1 MAALLVII
9 GAALLVI
16 VMCLATRRRK
26 PRDGAADGSG
36 VGGGYA
42 GASAS
47 AYDRPRTDVGSFGS
61 DGAAMRHFTLAE
73 LRAAPDGMYHWDEGG
88 SVFAVNDDGSVTM
101 VGTFDS
107 SEVDPVTE
115 LYEDLV
121 SDGLGEMLP
130 AHWTFLISPGNEDM
144 SWHYYASIP
153 EGGYEVVMPD
163 FGIGGSKP
171 ELVKIIDEGRI
182 IPYESSRGWPG
193 CIEALI
199 HTGTGWV
206 VLMPADQTEYTLSL
220 GAKACI
226 ERHFVGRVQV
236 HITSPAA
243 MGAFWAAL
251 KPGANAQTRVSFA
264 FGEGDSYQCCNL
276 SAADGVYRVDSVVG
290 QSIIMPLERQAS
302 VIQVLTGALALSFV
316 DAGQLVQ
323 TEFRDMLYYSVT
335 LTVVGGTAS
344 AALYGL
350 VNPISVPTA
359 DGFVVYGLVNPASL
373 PTAEG
378 WFDISVPSG
387 GRLVLLIGHHPTPVL
402 QDVLAECGLAAPADI
417 RAKIEFEAKGDM
429 VIEVHATN
437 GMITTIN
444 VGQLIG

>member
-1 MAALLVII
+1 MAALWAIIVIALLVII
-9 GAALLVI
+9 I
-16 VMCLATRRRK
+16 CLATHKRK
-26 PRDGAADGSG
+26 LRDD
-36 VGGGYA
+36 
-42 GASAS
+42 
-47 AYDRPRTDVGSFGS
+47 AYDRSGTDAGCSGP
-61 DGAAMRHFTLAE
+61 DNAAMRHFTLAE

-88 SVFAVNDDGSVTM
+88 SVFAVNNDGSITM
-101 VGTFDS
+101 VGTFDP
-107 SEVDPVTE
+107 SEADPDTD
-115 LYEDLV
+115 LYENLV

-153 EGGYEVVMPD
+153 EGGYEVVLPD
-163 FGIGGSKP
+163 FGISGSKP
-171 ELVKIIDEGRI
+171 ELVRIIDEGRI
-182 IPYESSRGWPG
+182 IPYESSHGWPR
-193 CIEALI
+193 CIEALV
-199 HTGTGWV
+199 HTGAGWV

-226 ERHFVGRVQV
+226 ERHFAGRAQV

-251 KPGANAQTRVSFA
+251 KPGANAHTRVSYA
-264 FGEGDSYQCCNL
+264 FGEDDSYQCCNL

-290 QSIIMPLERQAS
+290 QSIIRPLERQAS

-323 TEFRDMLYYSVT
+323 TEFRDMLYYLVA

-344 AALYGL
+344 ALD
-350 VNPISVPTA
+350 NPTSVPIA
-359 DGFVVYGLVNPASL
+359 NDGFVVYGLVNPASL

-387 GRLVLLIGHHPTPVL
+387 GRLVLLIGCRPTPVL

-417 RAKIEFEAKGDM
+417 RAKIEFEAKGDIK
-429 VIEVHATN
+429 IEVHAAN

>member
-1 MAALLVII
+1 MAALVVII
-9 GAALLVI
+9 GIALLV
-16 VMCLATRRRK
+16 VVVCLATRRRK
-26 PRDGAADGSG
+26 PRGVAAGDSG
-36 VGGGYA
+36 IGGYTD
-42 GASAS
+42 ASAG
-47 AYDRPRTDVGSFGS
+47 AYDRQGTDTGSLGT
-61 DGAAMRHFTLAE
+61 DGAAMRRFTLAE

-130 AHWTFLISPGNEDM
+130 AHWTFLISPGNEDA

-199 HTGTGWV
+199 HTGVGWV

-226 ERHFVGRVQV
+226 ERHFAGRVQV

-251 KPGANAQTRVSFA
+251 KPGANAHTRVSFA

-276 SAADGVYRVDSVVG
+276 SAADGVYRVDSVAG
-290 QSIIMPLERQAS
+290 QSIILPLERQTAI
-302 VIQVLTGALALSFV
+302 IQVLTGALALSFV

-323 TEFRDMLYYSVT
+323 TEFKDMLYYPVA
-335 LTVVGGTAS
+335 LAVVGGTAPT
-344 AALYGL
+344 ALYG
-350 VNPISVPTA
+350 S
-359 DGFVVYGLVNPASL
+359 VNPAPL
-373 PTAEG
+373 PMAKG
-378 WFDISVPSG
+378 WFDISVPSDAC
-387 GRLVLLIGHHPTPVL
+387 LSLWIGHRLTPVL

-417 RAKIEFEAKGDM
+417 QAKIELEAKGDM
-429 VIEVHATN
+429 EIEVHAAN
-437 GMITTIN
+437 DMITTIN

>member
-1 MAALLVII
+1 MEALWAIIVIALLVII
-9 GAALLVI
+9 I
-16 VMCLATRRRK
+16 CLATHKRK
-26 PRDGAADGSG
+26 LRDD
-36 VGGGYA
+36 
-42 GASAS
+42 
-47 AYDRPRTDVGSFGS
+47 AYDRPGTDAGCSGT
-61 DGAAMRHFTLAE
+61 DNAAMRHFTLAE

-88 SVFAVNDDGSVTM
+88 SVFAVNDDGSITM
-101 VGTFDS
+101 VGTFDP
-107 SEVDPVTE
+107 SEADPDTE
-115 LYEDLV
+115 LYENLV

-153 EGGYEVVMPD
+153 EGGYEVVLPV
-163 FGIGGSKP
+163 GIGASKP
-171 ELVKIIDEGRI
+171 ELVRIIDEGRI
-182 IPYESSRGWPG
+182 IPYESSHGWPG
-193 CIEALI
+193 CIEALV
-199 HTGTGWV
+199 HTGAGWV
-206 VLMPADQTEYTLSL
+206 VLMPADQTEYMLSL

-226 ERHFVGRVQV
+226 ERHFAGRAQV

-251 KPGANAQTRVSFA
+251 KPGANAHTQVSYA
-264 FGEGDSYQCCNL
+264 FGEDDSYQCCNL

-290 QSIIMPLERQAS
+290 QSIILPLERQAS

-323 TEFRDMLYYSVT
+323 TEFRDMLYYSVA

-350 VNPISVPTA
+350 VNPTSV
-359 DGFVVYGLVNPASL
+359 

-387 GRLVLLIGHHPTPVL
+387 GRLVLLIGHHLTPVL

-417 RAKIEFEAKGDM
+417 RAKIEFEAKGDIE
-429 VIEVHATN
+429 IEVHAAN

>member
-1 MAALLVII
+1 MAALVVII
-9 GAALLVI
+9 GIALLVVI
-16 VMCLATRRRK
+16 ICLATRKRK
-26 PRDGAADGSG
+26 PRGGAADGSG
-36 VGGGYA
+36 YTGTSGGASGGYGRPGADA
-42 GASAS
+42 G
-47 AYDRPRTDVGSFGS
+47 GFGT
-61 DGAAMRHFTLAE
+61 DGAAMRRFTLAE

-101 VGTFDS
+101 VGTFDPT
-107 SEVDPVTE
+107 EADPVTE
-115 LYEDLV
+115 LYENLV

-153 EGGYEVVMPD
+153 EGGYDVVLPD

-171 ELVKIIDEGRI
+171 ELVRIIDEGRI
-182 IPYESSRGWPG
+182 VPYESSRGWPG
-193 CIEALI
+193 CIEALV
-199 HTGTGWV
+199 HTGAGWV

-226 ERHFVGRVQV
+226 ERHLAGRVQV

-251 KPGANAQTRVSFA
+251 KPGANAHTRVSFA

-276 SAADGVYRVDSVVG
+276 SAADGVYRVDSVAG
-290 QSIIMPLERQAS
+290 QSIILPLERQTAI
-302 VIQVLTGALALSFV
+302 IQILTGALALSFV
-316 DAGQLVQ
+316 DAGQLGQ
-323 TEFRDMLYYSVT
+323 TEFDDMLYYPVA
-335 LTVVGGTAS
+335 LAVVGGTAS
-344 AALYGL
+344 TALYGS
-350 VNPISVPTA
+350 VNPTP
-359 DGFVVYGLVNPASL
+359 L
-373 PTAEG
+373 PIAKG
-378 WFDISVPSG
+378 WFDISVPPGSC
-387 GRLVLLIGHHPTPVL
+387 LALWIGHCLTPVL

-417 RAKIEFEAKGDM
+417 RAKIEIEAKGDM
-429 VIEVHATN
+429 VIEIHAAN

>member
-1 MAALLVII
+1 MAALVVII
-9 GAALLVI
+9 GIALLV
-16 VMCLATRRRK
+16 VVVCLATRRRK
-26 PRDGAADGSG
+26 PRGVAAGDSG
-36 VGGGYA
+36 IGGYTD
-42 GASAS
+42 ASAG
-47 AYDRPRTDVGSFGS
+47 AYDRQGTDTGSLGT
-61 DGAAMRHFTLAE
+61 DGAAMRRFTLAE

-130 AHWTFLISPGNEDM
+130 AHWTFLISPGNEDA

-171 ELVKIIDEGRI
+171 ELVKVIDEGRI

-199 HTGTGWV
+199 HTGVGWV

-226 ERHFVGRVQV
+226 ERHFAGRVQV

-251 KPGANAQTRVSFA
+251 KPGANAHTRVSFA

-276 SAADGVYRVDSVVG
+276 SAADGVYRVDSVAG
-290 QSIIMPLERQAS
+290 QSIILPLERQTAI
-302 VIQVLTGALALSFV
+302 IQVLTGALALSFV

-323 TEFRDMLYYSVT
+323 TEFKDMLYYPVA
-335 LTVVGGTAS
+335 LAVVGGTAPT
-344 AALYGL
+344 ALYG
-350 VNPISVPTA
+350 S
-359 DGFVVYGLVNPASL
+359 VNPAPL
-373 PTAEG
+373 PMAKG
-378 WFDISVPSG
+378 WFDISVPSDAC
-387 GRLVLLIGHHPTPVL
+387 LSLWIGHRLTPVL

-417 RAKIEFEAKGDM
+417 QAKIELEAKGDM
-429 VIEVHATN
+429 EIEVHAAN
-437 GMITTIN
+437 DMITTIN

>member
-1 MAALLVII
+1 MAALVVII
-9 GAALLVI
+9 GIALLV
-16 VMCLATRRRK
+16 VVVCLATRRRK
-26 PRDGAADGSG
+26 PRGVAAGDSG
-36 VGGGYA
+36 IGGYTD
-42 GASAS
+42 ASAG
-47 AYDRPRTDVGSFGS
+47 AYDRQGTDTGSLGT
-61 DGAAMRHFTLAE
+61 DGAAMRRFTLAE

-130 AHWTFLISPGNEDM
+130 AHWTFLISPGNEDA

-199 HTGTGWV
+199 HTGVGWV

-226 ERHFVGRVQV
+226 ERHFAGRVQA

-251 KPGANAQTRVSFA
+251 KPGANAHTRVSFA

-276 SAADGVYRVDSVVG
+276 SAADGVYRVDSVAG
-290 QSIIMPLERQAS
+290 QSIILPLERQTAI
-302 VIQVLTGALALSFV
+302 IQVLTGALALSFV

-323 TEFRDMLYYSVT
+323 TEFKDMLYYPVA
-335 LTVVGGTAS
+335 LAVVGGTAS
-344 AALYGL
+344 AAL
-350 VNPISVPTA
+350 
-359 DGFVVYGLVNPASL
+359 YGLVNPASL

>member
-1 MAALLVII
+1 MEALWAIIVIALLVII
-9 GAALLVI
+9 I
-16 VMCLATRRRK
+16 CLATHKRK
-26 PRDGAADGSG
+26 LRDD
-36 VGGGYA
+36 
-42 GASAS
+42 
-47 AYDRPRTDVGSFGS
+47 AYDRQGTDTGSLGT
-61 DGAAMRHFTLAE
+61 DGTAMRRFTLAE
-73 LRAAPDGMYHWDEGG
+73 LRAAPDGMYHWGEGG
-88 SVFAVNDDGSVTM
+88 SVFAVNDDGSVSM
-101 VGTFDS
+101 VGTFDP
-107 SEVDPVTE
+107 SEADPVTE
-115 LYEDLV
+115 LYENLV

-153 EGGYEVVMPD
+153 EGGYEVVLPV
-163 FGIGGSKP
+163 GIGASKP
-171 ELVKIIDEGRI
+171 ELVRIIDEGRI

-193 CIEALI
+193 CIEALV
-199 HTGTGWV
+199 HTGAGWV
-206 VLMPADQTEYTLSL
+206 VLMPADQAEYTLSL

-226 ERHFVGRVQV
+226 ERHLAGRVQV

-251 KPGANAQTRVSFA
+251 KPGANAHTRVSFA

-276 SAADGVYRVDSVVG
+276 SAADGVYRVDSVAG
-290 QSIIMPLERQAS
+290 QSIILPLERQTAI
-302 VIQVLTGALALSFV
+302 IQVLTGALALSFV

-359 DGFVVYGLVNPASL
+359 DGFVVYGLANPAPL
-373 PTAEG
+373 PIAKG

-417 RAKIEFEAKGDM
+417 RAKIELEAKGDIK
-429 VIEVHATN
+429 IEVHAAN

>member
-1 MAALLVII
+1 MAALVVII
-9 GAALLVI
+9 GIALLVVI
-16 VMCLATRRRK
+16 ICLATRKRK
-26 PRDGAADGSG
+26 PRGGAADGSG
-36 VGGGYA
+36 YTGTSGGASGGYGRPGADA
-42 GASAS
+42 G
-47 AYDRPRTDVGSFGS
+47 GFGT
-61 DGAAMRHFTLAE
+61 DGAAMRRFTLAE

-101 VGTFDS
+101 VGTFDPT
-107 SEVDPVTE
+107 EADPVTE
-115 LYEDLV
+115 LYENLV

-153 EGGYEVVMPD
+153 EGGYDVVLPD

-171 ELVKIIDEGRI
+171 ELVRIIDEGRI
-182 IPYESSRGWPG
+182 VPYESSRGWPG
-193 CIEALI
+193 CIEALV
-199 HTGTGWV
+199 HTGAGWV

-226 ERHFVGRVQV
+226 ERHLAGRVQV

-251 KPGANAQTRVSFA
+251 KPGANAHTRVSFA

-276 SAADGVYRVDSVVG
+276 SAADGVYRVDSVAG
-290 QSIIMPLERQAS
+290 QSIILPLERQTAI
-302 VIQVLTGALALSFV
+302 IQILTGALALSFV
-316 DAGQLVQ
+316 DAGQLGQ
-323 TEFRDMLYYSVT
+323 TEFDDMLYYPVA
-335 LTVVGGTAS
+335 LAVVGGTAS
-344 AALYGL
+344 TALYGS
-350 VNPISVPTA
+350 VNPTP
-359 DGFVVYGLVNPASL
+359 L
-373 PTAEG
+373 PIAKG
-378 WFDISVPSG
+378 WFDISVPPGSC
-387 GRLVLLIGHHPTPVL
+387 LALWIGHCLTPVL

-417 RAKIEFEAKGDM
+417 RAKIEIEAKGDM
-429 VIEVHATN
+429 VIEIHAAD

>member
-1 MAALLVII
+1 MAALVVIVGI
-9 GAALLVI
+9 ALLAVVI
-16 VMCLATRRRK
+16 CLASRRR
-26 PRDGAADGSG
+26 RRHNNAAGGSG

-42 GASAS
+42 GASGG
-47 AYDRPRTDVGSFGS
+47 AYDWPGTDAGSFGT
-61 DGAAMRHFTLAE
+61 DGTAMRRFTLAE

-88 SVFAVNDDGSVTM
+88 SVFAVNDDGSVSM
-101 VGTFDS
+101 VGTFDP
-107 SEVDPVTE
+107 SEADPVTE

-182 IPYESSRGWPG
+182 IPYEPSRGWPG

>member
-1 MAALLVII
+1 MAALWAIIVIALLVII
-9 GAALLVI
+9 I
-16 VMCLATRRRK
+16 CLATHKRK
-26 PRDGAADGSG
+26 LRDD
-36 VGGGYA
+36 
-42 GASAS
+42 
-47 AYDRPRTDVGSFGS
+47 AYDRSGTDAGCLEPGN
-61 DGAAMRHFTLAE
+61 AAMRHFTLAE
-73 LRAAPDGMYHWDEGG
+73 LRAAPDGMYHWDESG
-88 SVFAVNDDGSVTM
+88 SVFAVNNDGSITM
-101 VGTFDS
+101 VGTFDP
-107 SEVDPVTE
+107 SEADPDTD
-115 LYEDLV
+115 LYENLV

-153 EGGYEVVMPD
+153 EGGYEVVLPD
-163 FGIGGSKP
+163 FGIGASKP
-171 ELVKIIDEGRI
+171 ELVRIIDEGRI
-182 IPYESSRGWPG
+182 IPYESSHGWPR
-193 CIEALI
+193 CIEALV
-199 HTGTGWV
+199 HTGAGWV

-226 ERHFVGRVQV
+226 ERHFAGRAQV

-251 KPGANAQTRVSFA
+251 KPGANAHTRVSYA
-264 FGEGDSYQCCNL
+264 FGEDDSYQCCNL

-290 QSIIMPLERQAS
+290 QSIIRPLERQAS

-323 TEFRDMLYYSVT
+323 TEFRDMLYYLVA

-344 AALYGL
+344 ALD
-350 VNPISVPTA
+350 NPTSVPIA
-359 DGFVVYGLVNPASL
+359 NDGFVVYGLVNPASL

-387 GRLVLLIGHHPTPVL
+387 GRLVLLIGHRLTPVL

-417 RAKIEFEAKGDM
+417 RTKIEFEAKGDM
-429 VIEVHATN
+429 EIEIHAAN

>member
-47 AYDRPRTDVGSFGS
+47 AYDRPRTDVGSFGT
-61 DGAAMRHFTLAE
+61 DGAAMRRFTLAE

-130 AHWTFLISPGNEDM
+130 AHWTFLISPGNEDA

-171 ELVKIIDEGRI
+171 ELVKIIDKGRI

-226 ERHFVGRVQV
+226 ERHFAGRAQV

-251 KPGANAQTRVSFA
+251 KPGANAHTRVSYA
-264 FGEGDSYQCCNL
+264 FGEDDSYQCCNL

-290 QSIIMPLERQAS
+290 QSIIRPLERQAS

-323 TEFRDMLYYSVT
+323 TEFRDMLYYLVA

-344 AALYGL
+344 ALD
-350 VNPISVPTA
+350 NPTSVPIA
-359 DGFVVYGLVNPASL
+359 NDGFVVYGLVNPASQ

-387 GRLVLLIGHHPTPVL
+387 GRLVLLIGLRPTPVL

-417 RAKIEFEAKGDM
+417 RAKIEFEAKGDIK
-429 VIEVHATN
+429 IEVHAAN

>member
-1 MAALLVII
+1 MEALWAIIVIALLVII
-9 GAALLVI
+9 I
-16 VMCLATRRRK
+16 CLATHKRK
-26 PRDGAADGSG
+26 LRDD
-36 VGGGYA
+36 
-42 GASAS
+42 
-47 AYDRPRTDVGSFGS
+47 AYDRPGTDAGCSGT
-61 DGAAMRHFTLAE
+61 DNAAMRHFTLAE

-88 SVFAVNDDGSVTM
+88 SVFAVNDDGSITM
-101 VGTFDS
+101 VGTFDP
-107 SEVDPVTE
+107 SEADPDTE
-115 LYEDLV
+115 LYENLV

-153 EGGYEVVMPD
+153 EGGYEVVLPV
-163 FGIGGSKP
+163 GIGASKP
-171 ELVKIIDEGRI
+171 ELVRIIDEGRI
-182 IPYESSRGWPG
+182 IPYESSHGWPG
-193 CIEALI
+193 CIEALV
-199 HTGTGWV
+199 HTGAGWV
-206 VLMPADQTEYTLSL
+206 VLMPADQTEYMLSL

-226 ERHFVGRVQV
+226 ERHFAGRAQV

-251 KPGANAQTRVSFA
+251 KPGANAHTQVSYA
-264 FGEGDSYQCCNL
+264 FGEDDSYQCCNL
-276 SAADGVYRVDSVVG
+276 SAADVVYRVDSVVG
-290 QSIIMPLERQAS
+290 QSIILPLERQAS

-323 TEFRDMLYYSVT
+323 TEFRDMLYYSVA

-350 VNPISVPTA
+350 VNPTSV
-359 DGFVVYGLVNPASL
+359 

-387 GRLVLLIGHHPTPVL
+387 GRLVLLIGHHLTPVL

-417 RAKIEFEAKGDM
+417 RAKIEFEAKGDIE
-429 VIEVHATN
+429 IEVHAAN

>member
-1 MAALLVII
+1 MEALWAIIVIALLVII
-9 GAALLVI
+9 I
-16 VMCLATRRRK
+16 CLATHKRK
-26 PRDGAADGSG
+26 LRDD
-36 VGGGYA
+36 
-42 GASAS
+42 
-47 AYDRPRTDVGSFGS
+47 AYDRQGTDTGSLGT
-61 DGAAMRHFTLAE
+61 DGTAMRRFTLAE
-73 LRAAPDGMYHWDEGG
+73 LRAATDGMYHWGEGG
-88 SVFAVNDDGSVTM
+88 SVFAVNDDGSVSM
-101 VGTFDS
+101 VGTYDP
-107 SEVDPVTE
+107 SEIDPEVT
-115 LYEDLV
+115 LYESLM

-130 AHWTFLISPGNEDM
+130 AHWTFLKSTGNGDI

-153 EGGYEVVMPD
+153 EGGYEVVLPV
-163 FGIGGSKP
+163 GIGASKP
-171 ELVKIIDEGRI
+171 EWVRIIDEGRI

-193 CIEALI
+193 CIEALV
-199 HTGTGWV
+199 HTGAGWV
-206 VLMPADQTEYTLSL
+206 VLMPADQAEYTLSL

-226 ERHFVGRVQV
+226 ERHLAGRVQV

-251 KPGANAQTRVSFA
+251 KPGANAHTRVSFA

-276 SAADGVYRVDSVVG
+276 SAADGVYRVDSVAG
-290 QSIIMPLERQAS
+290 QSIILPLERQTAI
-302 VIQVLTGALALSFV
+302 IQVLTGALALSFV

-344 AALYGL
+344 AALYGS

-359 DGFVVYGLVNPASL
+359 DGFVLYGLANPAPL

-387 GRLVLLIGHHPTPVL
+387 GRLVLLIGHHLTPVL

-417 RAKIEFEAKGDM
+417 RAKIEFEAKGDIE
-429 VIEVHATN
+429 IEVHAAN

>member
-1 MAALLVII
+1 
-9 GAALLVI
+9 
-16 VMCLATRRRK
+16 
-26 PRDGAADGSG
+26 
-36 VGGGYA
+36 
-42 GASAS
+42 
-47 AYDRPRTDVGSFGS
+47 
-61 DGAAMRHFTLAE
+61 
-73 LRAAPDGMYHWDEGG
+73 
-88 SVFAVNDDGSVTM
+88 M
-101 VGTFDS
+101 VGTFDP
-107 SEVDPVTE
+107 SEADPDTD
-115 LYEDLV
+115 LYENLV

-153 EGGYEVVMPD
+153 EGGYEVVLPD
-163 FGIGGSKP
+163 FGISGSKP
-171 ELVKIIDEGRI
+171 ELVRIIDEGRI
-182 IPYESSRGWPG
+182 IPYESSHGWPR
-193 CIEALI
+193 CIEALV
-199 HTGTGWV
+199 HTGAGWV

-226 ERHFVGRVQV
+226 ERHFAGRAQV

-251 KPGANAQTRVSFA
+251 KPGANAHTRVSYA
-264 FGEGDSYQCCNL
+264 FGEDDSYQCCNL

-290 QSIIMPLERQAS
+290 QSIIRPLERQAS

-323 TEFRDMLYYSVT
+323 TEFRDMLYYLVA

-344 AALYGL
+344 ALD
-350 VNPISVPTA
+350 NPTSVPIA
-359 DGFVVYGLVNPASL
+359 NDGFVVYGLVNPASL

-387 GRLVLLIGHHPTPVL
+387 GRLVLLIGRRPTPVL

-417 RAKIEFEAKGDM
+417 RAKIEFEAKGDIK
-429 VIEVHATN
+429 IEVHAAN